1 MPLYAKIL
9 KSELKKKAE
18 HEDLVKFIFD
28 NMEYESSCDTDSGE
42 KPTSDS
48 PGSPPYFICEVDG
61 EIDLKTIEDKFGKLE
76 NAMTELNDIGGIAFD
91 EAEDLIKDLLNKK
104 ENKVEK
110 DVIKNNYTIKYNF
123 KIENGRLKFH
133 VKAIPESI

>member
-28 NMEYESSCDTDSGE
+28 NMKYESLCDTDSGE
-42 KPTSDS
+42 KPTYDF
-48 PGSPPYFICEVDG
+48 PGSPPYFICEIDG
-61 EIDLKTIEDKFGKLE
+61 EVDLKTVKDNFSKLDGI
-76 NAMTELNDIGGIAFD
+76 MPELNDIGGIADD
-91 EAEDLIKDLLNKK
+91 EASDLIKDLLNEK

-110 DVIKNNYTIKYNF
+110 DVIKNNYKVKYNF
-123 KIENGRLKFH
+123 KIENSKLKFH
-133 VKAIPESI
+133 VEAIPE